1 MKIQHLTKSALLI
14 ALAIILSRIPIV
26 QLPFGGSITFF
37 SMLPLVLVGYLYGLS
52 MGVLAGLVFGFLNF
66 ILANN
71 PFVVHYIQ
79 LILDYF
85 LAFIVLG
92 FSGFFSKWKYKYS
105 LEISYIVAVILRYLV
120 SVLSGVVFFSEYAPE
135 GTTGLWYSIT
145 YNMTYIVPEMLL
157 TLLLIPFLKH
167 IIEKV
172 K

>member
-14 ALAIILSRIPIV
+14 ALAIILSRVPIV

-37 SMLPLVLVGYLYGLS
+37 SMLPIVLIGYFYGLA
-52 MGVLAGLVFGFLNF
+52 MGVIAGFAYALLNF
-66 ILANN
+66 ILTPN

-92 FSGFFSKWKYKYS
+92 FSGLFSKAKFKYC
-105 LEISYIVAVILRYLV
+105 LEFSYIFAVTLRLFV

-135 GTTGLWYSIT
+135 GTPALWYSLT
-145 YNMTYIVPEMLL
+145 YNISYI
-157 TLLLIPFLKH
+157 
-167 IIEKV
+167 
-172 K
+172 